1 MKAKEGLSARADLL
15 IAKATTPLS
24 VILQRFVVL
33 SLAIG
38 LMVACQSSR
47 NRVGIA
53 TRQSPAGSV
62 SPGGSQIL
70 PDTAVI
76 TIKGLC
82 DIIPA
87 PETEDMSSAKRTL
100 TSTAVATRPDC
111 GMIVTRQELESL
123 GHAMG
128 TKPDRLLALANAYSN
143 MLQFATKGYELGIV
157 KDRIFQ
163 QRARYNY
170 LQSMAQYAIVAM
182 QNRADDFT
190 DSDLEKYYREHA
202 ERFVQADISQLAV
215 PKHKLHLDDSGIPV
229 HQSNET
235 LAAEMRE
242 MKKVAN
248 TLQQEAVKGADF
260 DNLEA
265 RAYKAALDSGVPGTD
280 LGTRFDDMVPLQYR
294 KLIFDL
300 NDGQV
305 SPVTEDEN
313 EYLIFKVRKKRMLP
327 LSESRHWYGQL
338 IMREMRRDLAARVK
352 VEYNDQFFAAVKNGS
367 GADSDNVTATL
378 KDGS

>member
-1 MKAKEGLSARADLL
+1 MKAKEDLRAKTDLL
-15 IAKATTPLS
+15 MAKATTPVS
-24 VILQRFVVL
+24 IVLQRFVVL
-33 SLAIG
+33 SVAIG
-38 LMVACQSSR
+38 LTVACQSSR
-47 NRVGIA
+47 NRGGIA
-53 TRQSPAGSV
+53 TRQSSAGSV
-62 SPGGSQIL
+62 SSSGPQ
-70 PDTAVI
+70 DVAVI
-76 TIKGLC
+76 TIRGLC

-87 PETEDMSSAKRTL
+87 PETEDRGSVGRTR

-111 GMIVTRQELESL
+111 ETIVTRRQLESL

-143 MLQFATKGYELGIV
+143 LLQFATKGYELGVV
-157 KDRIFQ
+157 KDPIFQ
-163 QRARYNY
+163 QRAKYNY
-170 LQSMAQYAIVAM
+170 LQSMAQYAVVAM

-190 DSDLEKYYREHA
+190 DLELEKQYSEHP

-215 PKHKLHLDDSGIPV
+215 PKHKLHLDDSSTPV
-229 HQSNET
+229 PQSNET
-235 LAAEMRE
+235 LAAEMME

-248 TLQQEAVKGADF
+248 TLQREAVKGADF
-260 DNLEA
+260 DKLEE
-265 RAYKAALDSGVPGTD
+265 RAYKAALDPGVPGTD

-294 KLIFDL
+294 KLIFAL

-338 IMREMRRDLAARVK
+338 IMREMRRDLAASVK
-352 VEYNDQFFAAVKNGS
+352 VEYNDQFFATVKNRS
-367 GADSDNVTATL
+367 GADSDNVTATTR
-378 KDGS
+378 